1 MGKYV
6 ATQPFT
12 SEMEQDSATI
22 AGRLQ
27 QQSATISNLLEAG
40 GAPGLSLG
48 VFHQG
53 RIIHTQHFGKRDVET
68 EDVPDD
74 DSVYGIA
81 STFKIVAVCA
91 VARLVTDGI
100 LGWDVPIR
108 QYLSELDQRNDQLSE
123 ECTIRDLICHRT
135 GLALANLYW
144 GQQNGEALSSK
155 KDFLRIVN
163 HLPMVKPFRSAFIYA
178 QWNFNLLQIIV
189 ERATKKSFNDY
200 VREVIF
206 DPLNLKTPTYDDPVG
221 ANVMR
226 THANR
231 NDGTTVRIIN
241 AAFDSASGLAAG
253 GGGKSGIRDQLNL
266 CITLL
271 AAYQH
276 QVKNN
281 VDTTPGSP
289 FTQLRTIF
297 SPQIAFPGARIEDQ
311 AYCLGLY
318 RTKVPG
324 NLSCASING
333 ALPKNNLFIFGKE
346 NESRKL
352 VNEEVFHHSST
363 TPGFM
368 GAMFLVPRT
377 QSGVIVH
384 TNASARLDTAD
395 YAAQILLAALFDTD
409 IPKVYPGLANAVVK
423 MQFGWFAKLNQF
435 LEACKTDVPP
445 THPLSAYAGTYW
457 NTIHSTKLVITV
469 RGVGLHVSLQGMP
482 KSTFDLQPCD
492 GDTFYWPADREYE
505 LVDRAMWFNLFPG
518 FHMFNFTTNEKK
530 VLSVSW
536 QHEQKMDAEEFTK
549 EEDDVTARL

>member
-1 MGKYV
+1 MD
-6 ATQPFT
+6 
-12 SEMEQDSATI
+12 QDSTTI
-22 AGRLQ
+22 AARLH
-27 QQSATISNLLEAG
+27 QQSTTISNLLDSG

-53 RIIHTQHFGKRDVET
+53 HIIHTQHFGKRAVGTNE
-68 EDVPDD
+68 VPDD

-91 VARLVTDGI
+91 VARLVTDGV
-100 LGWDVPIR
+100 LEWDVPIR
-108 QYLSELDQRNDQLSE
+108 KYLPEIDQRKDELSEN
-123 ECTIRDLICHRT
+123 CTLRDLICHRT

-144 GQQNGEALSSK
+144 GQQNGEALSTK

-178 QWNFNLLQIIV
+178 QWNFNLLHIIV

-221 ANVMR
+221 TNIMR
-226 THANR
+226 AHANR
-231 NDGTTVRIIN
+231 NDGTAVRILN
-241 AAFDSASGLAAG
+241 GGFDSASGLAAG
-253 GGGKSGIRDQLNL
+253 GGGKSGIQDQLNL
-266 CITLL
+266 CIALL
-271 AAYQH
+271 AAYEH

-297 SPQIAFPGARIEDQ
+297 TPQIVFPGARIEDQ

-333 ALPKNNLFIFGKE
+333 ALPKKHVFKFGQ
-346 NESRKL
+346 NDRSGKL
-352 VNEEVFHHSST
+352 VNEEIFHHSST

-395 YAAQILLAALFDTD
+395 YAAQILLAALFDMQ
-409 IPKVYPGLANAVVK
+409 IPKVYPDLTNAVVK
-423 MQFGWFAKLNQF
+423 MQFGWFEKLNQF
-435 LEACKTDVPP
+435 LEGCKTDVPP
-445 THPLSAYAGTYW
+445 THPLSTYAGTYR
-457 NTIHSTKLVITV
+457 NSIHSTKLVITV
-469 RGVGLHVSLQGMP
+469 KDVGLHVSLQGMP

-492 GDTFYWPADREYE
+492 GDTFYWPADRENE
-505 LVDRAMWFNLFPG
+505 LVDHAMLYNLFPG
-518 FHMFNFTTNEKK
+518 FHLFNFTTNEKR

-536 QHEQKMDAEEFTK
+536 QHEQKMDAEEFVK
-549 EEDDVTARL
+549 EEDGMARL

>member
-1 MGKYV
+1 MD
-6 ATQPFT
+6 
-12 SEMEQDSATI
+12 QDSATI
-22 AGRLQ
+22 AARLQ
-27 QQSATISNLLEAG
+27 QQSDTISNLLEAG

-68 EDVPDD
+68 NDVPDD

-81 STFKIVAVCA
+81 STFKIIAVCA

-100 LGWDVPIR
+100 LEWDLPIR
-108 QYLSELDQRNDQLSE
+108 KYLPELSQRKDQLGD
-123 ECTIRDLICHRT
+123 ECTLRDLICHRT
-135 GLALANLYW
+135 GLTLANTYW

-163 HLPMVKPFRSAFIYA
+163 HLPMVKPFRSTFIYA
-178 QWNFNLLQIIV
+178 QWNFNLLHIIV
-189 ERATKKSFNDY
+189 EKVTTKSFNDY
-200 VREVIF
+200 VREVIL
-206 DPLNLKTPTYDDPVG
+206 DPLGLKTPTYDDPVG
-221 ANVMR
+221 TNVMKA
-226 THANR
+226 HANR
-231 NDGTTVRIIN
+231 NDGTTVRILN
-241 AAFDSASGLAAG
+241 GSFDSASGLAAG
-253 GGGKSGIRDQLNL
+253 GGGKSGMRDQLNL
-266 CITLL
+266 CTALL

-276 QVKNN
+276 QMEKS

-297 SPQIAFPGARIEDQ
+297 SPHIRFPGSRIEDQ

-318 RTKVPG
+318 RTKLPG
-324 NLSCASING
+324 NLSCASINA
-333 ALPKNNLFIFGKE
+333 ALPKKKVFVFGKDDNSGKLA
-346 NESRKL
+346 NED
-352 VNEEVFHHSST
+352 VFHHSSA

-395 YAAQILLAALFDTD
+395 YSAQILLAALFDME
-409 IPKVYPGLANAVVK
+409 IPKLYPELANSVVK
-423 MQFGWFAKLNQF
+423 MQFGWFEKLNQF
-435 LEACKTDVPP
+435 LEGCKTDVPP

-457 NTIHSTKLVITV
+457 NAIHSTKLVITT
-469 RGVGLHVSLQGMP
+469 RGAGLHVSLQGMP

-518 FHMFNFTTNEKK
+518 FHMFNFTTNKK
-530 VLSVSW
+530 RVLSVWW

-549 EEDDVTARL
+549 EEVIEARL